1 MDTFVQTEG
10 NRAAYRRIA
19 AITQTHDEPERLFL
33 VGPAQSG
40 KTTLVRARQLDKDLL
55 SKKRVLYRPC
65 AELAEAM
72 RANVY
77 DGYLQDLGEHE
88 VLFLDD
94 FEGFYEDEEL
104 GPKMCELLMRERAR
118 LGLDTVIT
126 ASKPLASFGL
136 SLFGDALDGF
146 EEVQIEPLDREG
158 MLEFVRGLVDDYTD
172 PDVSPVLSDEALEFI
187 AWEME
192 DELPEMKRKAMYYL
206 LTQYEGEAGET
217 LSRSFVEQALAR

>member
-1 MDTFVQTEG
+1 MDAFVQIDG
-10 NRAAYRRIA
+10 NRDAYLRVA
-19 AITQTHDEPERLFL
+19 AITQKHDRPERLFL
-33 VGPAQSG
+33 VGPEQSG
-40 KTTLVRARQLDKDLL
+40 KTSLVRARQLDKDLL
-55 SKKRVLYRPC
+55 SDKRVLYRPC

-77 DGYLQDLGEHE
+77 DGYLEDLGTFE

-94 FEGFYEDEEL
+94 FEGFYEDPEL
-104 GPKMCELLMRERAR
+104 GPKMCELLLKERDR

-126 ASKPLASFGL
+126 AKCPLASFDL
-136 SLFGDALDGF
+136 ALFGGALEGF
-146 EEVQIEPLDREG
+146 EEIAMEPLDREG
-158 MLEFVRGLVDDYTD
+158 MLRFVQGLAEDYAD
-172 PDVSPVLSDEALEFI
+172 PETSPRLSDEALEYI

-192 DELPEMKRKAMYYL
+192 DELPEMKRKAVHYL